1 MTKKKVEA
9 AELVV
14 MLDPE
19 LELEVL
25 GRLLKQRPLGG
36 TSGRVSLMVR
46 EGGSSYSSCE
56 TSHCFDL
63 LWLYDTN

>member
-1 MTKKKVEA
+1 MTKKKA
-9 AELVV
+9 KATKLVV
-14 MLDPE
+14 MA
-19 LELEVL
+19 ELEVL
-25 GRLLKQRPLGG
+25 WRLLKQRPLGG
-36 TSGRVSLMVR
+36 TSERVSLMVR